1 MKVVDFGSID
11 SWRAVEGGVAVMFE
25 ADNDEYRQ
33 VDIDV
38 IAPSG
43 TEAQLIVGDMY
54 MSLGEITAPTRLRFG
69 VMGTSGLVF
78 DLPEGAFAHV
88 RTKVVP
94 MIISETG
101 AVPLTKA
108 EPRRAS
114 GVEQEMR
121 RLMLLMEH
129 RSEARIAER
138 EREFERRLRAA
149 SAKSDDVPRSAEVI
163 EEQEPGG
170 DK

>member
-11 SWRAVEGGVAVMFE
+11 SWRAVEGGVAVTFE
-25 ADNDEYRQ
+25 AEPDGYRQ
-33 VDIDV
+33 VEIDV

-43 TEAQLIVGDMY
+43 TQAQLIVGDMY
-54 MSLGEITAPTRLRFG
+54 MSLGEITCPTTLRFG
-69 VMGTSGLVF
+69 VTGTSALVF
-78 DLPEGAFAHV
+78 DLPEGAFAYV
-88 RTKVVP
+88 RTKAVP

-149 SAKSDDVPRSAEVI
+149 SAQSGGVPGAAEVI
-163 EEQEPGG
+163 EDQEPGG
-170 DK
+170 GE